1 MKNVRRKVTLNLM
14 PMLDL
19 MLIVIFAQYLA
30 MRDLSQ
36 HEEARASQAVSSAE
50 EQRQL
55 LEGERLAIAEQ
66 RRDAEMITEQAFD
79 QRDLVG
85 KLAGELFDL
94 PDETIEKLLK
104 QRFADDPPSDKE
116 VAEMQ
121 QEFRK
126 LRGRRGHEVLKHL
139 LTFHEIRKRCDLWE
153 VFIDSDVILLKAN
166 GEESSFRA
174 DTPQAFASQLFA
186 SYRKAPQPKS
196 MVLIVLSWGNPRLQ
210 VYNAAMKGFPQAILQ
225 MQADCQG
232 RSRFEYAILGY
243 DPQRTLR
250 PAK

>member
-1 MKNVRRKVTLNLM
+1 MKTARRKVTLNLM

-30 MRDLSQ
+30 MQNQSQ
-36 HEEARASQAVSSAE
+36 QDEARAAQAVTSAE

-55 LEGERLAIAEQ
+55 LEVERLAVAEQ
-66 RRDAEMITEQAFD
+66 RREAEMIAEKAFD

-85 KLAGELFDL
+85 QLASELFNL

-104 QRFADDPPSDKE
+104 QRFADDPPTDQE

-126 LRGRRGHEVLKHL
+126 LRGRRGQEVLKHL
-139 LTFHEIRKRCDLWE
+139 LTFHELRKRCDVWE
-153 VFIDSDVILLKAN
+153 VFVDSDVIKFRAN

-174 DTPQAFASQLFA
+174 DTPQAFAAQLFA
-186 SYRKAPQPKS
+186 SYRRAPQPKS
-196 MVLIVLSWGNPRLQ
+196 LVLIVLSWGKPRLQ

-225 MQADCQG
+225 MQADSNE
-232 RSRFEYAILGY
+232 RTRFEYAILGY

-250 PAK
+250 PTE

>member
-1 MKNVRRKVTLNLM
+1 MINVRRKVTLNLM

-30 MRDLSQ
+30 MRDQSQ
-36 HEEARASQAVSSAE
+36 HEEARAAQAISSAD

-55 LEGERLAIAEQ
+55 LEVERIAVAEQ
-66 RRDAEMITEQAFD
+66 RREAESIAERAFD

-85 KLAGELFDL
+85 QLASELFNL

-104 QRFADDPPSDKE
+104 QRFVDDPPTDQE
-116 VAEMQ
+116 VAAMKD
-121 QEFRK
+121 EFRK
-126 LRGRRGHEVLKHL
+126 LRGRRGQEVLKHL
-139 LTFHEIRKRCDLWE
+139 LTFHELRKRCDLWE
-153 VFIDSDVILLKAN
+153 VYIDSDVISLKAN

-174 DTPQAFASQLFA
+174 DTPQAFASQLFG
-186 SYRKAPQPKS
+186 SYRKSPQPKS
-196 MVLIVLSWGNPRLQ
+196 MVLIVLSWGKPRLQ

-225 MQADCQG
+225 MQADSQD
-232 RSRFEYAILGY
+232 RTRFEYAILGY

-250 PAK
+250 PAD

>member
-1 MKNVRRKVTLNLM
+1 MKTARRKVSLQLM

-30 MRDLSQ
+30 MRDQSQ
-36 HEEARASQAVSSAE
+36 HDEARAAQAITSAE

-55 LEGERLAIAEQ
+55 LDAERIAIAEQ
-66 RRDAEMITEQAFD
+66 RLEAEMIAERAFD

-85 KLAGELFDL
+85 QLASELFNL

-104 QRFADDPPSDKE
+104 QRFGDDPPTDKE
-116 VAEMQ
+116 VTEMQ

-126 LRGRRGHEVLKHL
+126 LRGRHGQEVLKHL
-139 LTFHEIRKRCDLWE
+139 LTFHEIRKRCDVWE
-153 VFIDSDVILLKAN
+153 VYVDSDVISVKAN
-166 GEESSFRA
+166 DERSSFRA
-174 DTPQAFASQLFA
+174 DTPQSFATQLFA
-186 SYRKAPQPKS
+186 SYRRAPQPKGL
-196 MVLIVLSWGNPRLQ
+196 VLIVLSWGKPRLQ

-225 MQADCQG
+225 MQADSQE

-243 DPQRTLR
+243 DPQRTSR
-250 PAK
+250 PTE

>member
-1 MKNVRRKVTLNLM
+1 MKTARRKVTLNLM

-30 MRDLSQ
+30 MQNQSQ
-36 HEEARASQAVSSAE
+36 QDEARAAQAVTSAE

-55 LEGERLAIAEQ
+55 LEVERLAVAEQ
-66 RRDAEMITEQAFD
+66 RLEAEMIAEKAFD

-85 KLAGELFDL
+85 QLASELFNL

-104 QRFADDPPSDKE
+104 QRFADDPPTDQE
-116 VAEMQ
+116 VTEMQ

-126 LRGRRGHEVLKHL
+126 LRGRRGQEVLKHL
-139 LTFHEIRKRCDLWE
+139 LTFHELRKRCDVWE
-153 VFIDSDVILLKAN
+153 VFVDSDVIKLRAN

-174 DTPQAFASQLFA
+174 DTPQAFAAQLFA

-196 MVLIVLSWGNPRLQ
+196 LVLIVLSWGKPRLQ

-225 MQADCQG
+225 MQADSND
-232 RSRFEYAILGY
+232 RTRFEYAILGY

-250 PAK
+250 PTE